1 MDTGT
6 GKVSREELLRELE
19 SAGAEI
25 DDHDDEGVI
34 DGGEMSE
41 AMRLALAAE
50 EPSMRRDGEP
60 FGSDKERRRVRQLNT
75 AQLAFAQG
83 VITGKTMAQAYRDAY
98 PNAKA
103 NESTIRANAYK
114 LSRDP
119 RVKALIDDA
128 WGETIEAMSEDQ
140 QAVRRYVLKAL
151 LALSKE
157 GRQEGSRL
165 RALELMARTAGMFR
179 EEDKDKGKEK
189 VSADKLR
196 AELAGHLKLIN
207 NIKPI
212 KRDDVANG

>member
-1 MDTGT
+1 MNTGS
-6 GKVSREELLRELE
+6 GKVSREQLLRELE
-19 SAGAEI
+19 EAGKMLDA
-25 DDHDDEGVI
+25 HDDDGVI
-34 DGGEMSE
+34 LSPELSE
-41 AMRLALAAE
+41 AERMAATAE

-60 FGSDKERRRVRQLNT
+60 KGSDTKRRQVRQLNT

-83 VITGKTMAQAYRDAY
+83 VISGKTMAQAYRDAY

-103 NESTIRANAYK
+103 AESTIRANAYK

-119 RVKALIDDA
+119 RVAKLIKEA
-128 WGETIEAMSEDQ
+128 WGETVEAMSEDA
-140 QAVRRYVLKAL
+140 QAVKRYVLKSL

-157 GRQEGSRL
+157 CKQEGSRL
-165 RALELMARTAGMFR
+165 KALELMARTAGMFR
-179 EEDKDKGKEK
+179 EDTQSKTET